1 MANWLPPQARGI
13 SCISCIG
20 PALDGSIHLTI
31 HSIQQIGERHT
42 TVENLILPYWLWD
55 KQAVQS
61 TNQRMEGLEPAPTR
75 SVSHIFVGTAPLVPL
90 LVGSSERCSQ
100 SRA

>member
-1 MANWLPPQARGI
+1 MANWLPPQAQGI

-20 PALDGSIHLTI
+20 PALDGSIYLTI

-42 TVENLILPYWLWD
+42 TVENLSLPYWLWD

-61 TNQRMEGLEPAPTR
+61 TNLRMEGLALAPT
-75 SVSHIFVGTAPLVPL
+75 SGCGHGQVPGL
-90 LVGSSERCSQ
+90 AGQRGRPPS
-100 SRA
+100 